1 MYEVFH
7 FTKSWIQVKNI
18 KIEKTDF
25 DSSVLN
31 FKNMRNIFNVLNNI
45 FLSYLE
51 FGSSAIFIHHF
62 KLQVL

>member
-31 FKNMRNIFNVLNNI
+31 FKNMCNILM
-45 FLSYLE
+45 Y
-51 FGSSAIFIHHF
+51 
-62 KLQVL
+62 